1 MILDS
6 LAPLYAEL
14 SLAVFAMLLL
24 VYGVLQKGQVARKV
38 SYGALVALITAGMFL
53 YAEPKEHVSLLNGM
67 FIHDGFAVF
76 VKSLILLG
84 TGAAVMLSIK
94 YMYEEGFA
102 RFEYAVLML
111 LAALGMMLMVSAGN
125 LLGLYMGLELQSL
138 SLYVLASIRRD
149 SIKSAE
155 AGMKYFVLG
164 ALSSGML
171 LFGISLIYGFTG
183 SIDFA
188 QIASVVS

>member
-102 RFEYAVLML
+102 VLNML
-111 LAALGMMLMVSAGN
+111 
-125 LLGLYMGLELQSL
+125 
-138 SLYVLASIRRD
+138 
-149 SIKSAE
+149 
-155 AGMKYFVLG
+155 F
-164 ALSSGML
+164 
-171 LFGISLIYGFTG
+171 
-183 SIDFA
+183 
-188 QIASVVS
+188 